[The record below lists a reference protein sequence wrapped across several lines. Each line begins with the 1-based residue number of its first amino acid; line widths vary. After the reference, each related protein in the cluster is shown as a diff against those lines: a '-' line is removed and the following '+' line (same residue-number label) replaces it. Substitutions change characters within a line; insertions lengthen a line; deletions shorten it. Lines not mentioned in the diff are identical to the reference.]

1 MMDKAKNL
9 VSAGLNI
16 PQWEIRDEASAENM
30 GGWDSLAVMQLL
42 VSLEEEYGIRISIK
56 EIDSLK
62 SVYGISRLI
71 EKIQK
76 SENGNS

>member
-1 MMDKAKNL
+1 MDKAKNL
-9 VSAGLNI
+9 VSAVLNI
-16 PQWEIRDEASAENM
+16 PQGEIRDEASAENT

-42 VSLEEEYGIRISIK
+42 VSLEEEYEIRISIK

-71 EKIQK
+71 AKIQK